1 MTIIGLSSPIS
12 PPNTPKSPDC
22 IPTTGENY
30 ELSLIHNTTSSS
42 IADVSHSVLL
52 SDLAKGKFYDGITP
66 ILTVLWNTSSFN
78 DTSFIATSA
87 ESHLSCL
94 KVVESTNGEV
104 GGTSSPTKSEG
115 SVMGTDRYW
124 NWGIVTV
131 VWGWILFL

>member
-66 ILTVLWNTSSFN
+66 ILTVLWNTSSSN